1 MNEEQSTPARIA
13 KSLRNLVA
21 AIHLDATGQTYEG
34 QYEVEIQALT
44 EVLVDIGTLH
54 EMYYHGE

>member
-1 MNEEQSTPARIA
+1 MNEEQSVAERLA
-13 KSLRNLVA
+13 EALRNLVA

-34 QYEVEIQALT
+34 QYEAEVLALT

-54 EMYYHGE
+54 EMYYHDL